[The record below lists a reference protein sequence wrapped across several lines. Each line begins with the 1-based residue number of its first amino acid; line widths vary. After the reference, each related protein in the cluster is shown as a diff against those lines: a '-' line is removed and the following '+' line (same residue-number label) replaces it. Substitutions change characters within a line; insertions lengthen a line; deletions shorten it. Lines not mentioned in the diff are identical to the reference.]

1 MNKRHMLIYTDDAS
15 IDTTIYPN
23 YEDAKTN
30 MDKAYNMSKTDESDE
45 DSSWLGDYEASL
57 QNEDL
62 ELWSIVPIDE

>member
-1 MNKRHMLIYTDDAS
+1 MNKRHMLIYTDGAS
-15 IDTTIYPN
+15 IDTTIYPS
-23 YEDAKTN
+23 YEEAKAN
-30 MDKAYNMSKTDESDE
+30 MDKAYDISKTEENNE

>member
-1 MNKRHMLIYTDDAS
+1 MNKRHMLIYTDGAS

-30 MDKAYNMSKTDESDE
+30 MDKAYNMSKTEESDE

-62 ELWSIVPIDE
+62 ELWSIVPIDD